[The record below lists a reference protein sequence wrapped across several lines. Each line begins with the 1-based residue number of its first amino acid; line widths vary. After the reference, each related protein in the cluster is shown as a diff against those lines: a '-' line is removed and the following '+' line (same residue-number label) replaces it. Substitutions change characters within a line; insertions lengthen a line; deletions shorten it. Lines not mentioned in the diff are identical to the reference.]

1 MDRIRIRLVE
11 QVFNNGFYYCYVVR
25 CLKPHAPTFII
36 YLAEKKKL
44 KTLKEIYI
52 YIYIPTTK
60 YDNY

>member
-25 CLKPHAPTFII
+25 CLKPHAPTFI
-36 YLAEKKKL
+36 YLAEKKK
-44 KTLKEIYI
+44 KKIKNTNRNIY
-52 YIYIPTTK
+52 TTK